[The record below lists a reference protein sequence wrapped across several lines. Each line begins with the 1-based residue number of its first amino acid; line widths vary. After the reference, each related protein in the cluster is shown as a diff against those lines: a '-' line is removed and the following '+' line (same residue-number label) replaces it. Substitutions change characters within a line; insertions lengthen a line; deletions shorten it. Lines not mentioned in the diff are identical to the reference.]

1 MATPH
6 LPHPHAPHAPHA
18 DFEHHPW
25 RLLPAALLIIVAFAA
40 VLILVSFALAKLITG
55 HAY

>member
-6 LPHPHAPHAPHA
+6 LPHPDEPHA

-25 RLLPAALLIIVAFAA
+25 RLLPAAPLVIVTLATILIV
-40 VLILVSFALAKLITG
+40 VSFALAKLFTG
-55 HAY
+55 QAY

>member
-6 LPHPHAPHAPHA
+6 LPHPHAPHA

-25 RLLPAALLIIVAFAA
+25 RLLPAALLIIVGLATA
-40 VLILVSFALAKLITG
+40 LIVVSFVLSKLITG